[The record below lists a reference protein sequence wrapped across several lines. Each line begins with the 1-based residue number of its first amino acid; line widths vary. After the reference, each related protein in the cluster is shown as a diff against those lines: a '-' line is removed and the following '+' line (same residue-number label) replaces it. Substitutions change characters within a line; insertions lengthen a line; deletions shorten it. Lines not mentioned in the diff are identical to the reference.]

1 MRTCVSVLSAA
12 AVLFVSGCKPSVDL
26 EKERSAL
33 LATDSEWMHSANDAS
48 KFASYYTADA
58 SFDAPG
64 APAVKGQAAIRD
76 TFKQLNSAPGFALE
90 WHIVQSKV
98 AAGGDIAYTTGTYQL
113 KVTGGGEKGKYVTV
127 WAKQADG
134 NWRVTDDIFNSDE
147 PPPPPPP
154 PPPPAP
160 GEHTLLAP
168 TKLTWGPAPPVLP
181 PGAKFAVLSG
191 DPSKPEPFTVRLEM
205 PAGYAVAPHWH
216 PTDEHV
222 TVLAGTFALGMG
234 DTLDKAAATELPVG
248 GYALLPAKMHHYAF
262 AKTAA
267 TVQVHATGPFVIN
280 YVNPADDPS
289 RPKN

>member
-1 MRTCVSVLSAA
+1 MRTCVSILSAA

-58 SFDAPG
+58 SFDVPG

-90 WHIVQSKV
+90 WHVVQSKV

-113 KVTGGGEKGKYVTV
+113 TVTGGGEKGKYVTV

-154 PPPPAP
+154 PPPP
-160 GEHTLLAP
+160 L
-168 TKLTWGPAPPVLP
+168 LP
-181 PGAKFAVLSG
+181 PHAATPKAASG
-191 DPSKPEPFTVRLEM
+191 VMQTMASALRSVFISLPLAGLWVDSPKAVRLFVRLSCHLEGKF
-205 PAGYAVAPHWH
+205 PDGNSTVFAHFLCSVCPVFAGG
-216 PTDEHV
+216 TNDE
-222 TVLAGTFALGMG
+222 
-234 DTLDKAAATELPVG
+234 
-248 GYALLPAKMHHYAF
+248 
-262 AKTAA
+262 
-267 TVQVHATGPFVIN
+267 
-280 YVNPADDPS
+280 
-289 RPKN
+289 